1 MESIYQNIIF
11 NKAVART
18 KGTVGPKTLNISSDL
33 RKKLVK
39 HRKK

>member
-11 NKAVART
+11 NKPLARP
-18 KGTVGPKTLNISSDL
+18 KGTVCPKTLDISSDL